1 MVITNPTHYAAA
13 LKFDTLVMDAPQV
26 IAKGVDSMALRIREI
41 AKTNDVYIVENRPLA
56 QELCKRLEVGDYIP
70 DDLFYAVSL
79 VYSELYREGTVRL
92 QQGNVRGGACRWLRS
107 RGMSFLS
114 DNMSWMQK
122 TDVLLGIG
130 VIVVVMMLVIPMPTF
145 ILDFFMA
152 LSIMSGIL
160 ILLIV
165 MYVRRSF
172 DFSVFPS
179 LLLISTVFRLA
190 LNVSS
195 TRLILLEGAAFDG
208 KIIKTFGIFVVGGN
222 YVVGFLIFIILVA
235 VQFIVIT
242 KGATRTAEVA
252 ARFTLDAMPGKQMS
266 IDSDLSNGVI
276 TEEEARRRRNEIRKE
291 ADFYGAMD
299 GASKFVQGDVKV
311 GIIITIINIIGGFII
326 GMAMRGES
334 FDVALQTYTLL
345 SIGDGLVSQ
354 IPSLLVTT
362 ATGIIVTRAVS
373 EENLG
378 EDLANQLGSQ
388 PRALWITAAALAGAV
403 LIPGFPKI
411 SLIMIAAGMGA
422 LAYVLQ
428 QTREDEITKVKSDER
443 EAALREHKP
452 ESVLPLVHV
461 DPLEVE
467 IGYSLIPLVDPEQ
480 GGTLLDRIT
489 NIRKRSA
496 LEMGLIVPPIR
507 IRDNMELEPQE
518 YSILVK
524 GVELGAGTLQVG
536 KLMAMDPGEVTEKM
550 EGDEF
555 TEPVFHLKAIWINPD
570 VRDMAERRGYTV
582 VDCPTIVATHLTEII
597 KRHADEILG
606 RQEVQQI
613 IDNLKNDYPA
623 VVNELIGEK
632 KMSLGE
638 IQKVL
643 QNLLR
648 ERISIRNM
656 VTILETLSTYV
667 SYTRDIGLLSE
678 YVRSALSRQICKDHA
693 DRNLEI
699 WAVTVDPE
707 IENLIRSSIHEDPI
721 EGRVLGLDPETHE
734 TIIKSFLLAHGRA
747 KGMTPSPVFLVSPH
761 IRSVTFSLLERE
773 IADPVVMS
781 YNEIA
786 PNIKVNVVAS
796 AIVPN
801 AA

>member
-1 MVITNPTHYAAA
+1 
-13 LKFDTLVMDAPQV
+13 
-26 IAKGVDSMALRIREI
+26 
-41 AKTNDVYIVENRPLA
+41 
-56 QELCKRLEVGDYIP
+56 
-70 DDLFYAVSL
+70 
-79 VYSELYREGTVRL
+79 
-92 QQGNVRGGACRWLRS
+92 
-107 RGMSFLS
+107 
-114 DNMSWMQK
+114 
-122 TDVLLGIG
+122 
-130 VIVVVMMLVIPMPTF
+130 
-145 ILDFFMA
+145 
-152 LSIMSGIL
+152 
-160 ILLIV
+160 
-165 MYVRRSF
+165 
-172 DFSVFPS
+172 
-179 LLLISTVFRLA
+179 
-190 LNVSS
+190 
-195 TRLILLEGAAFDG
+195 
-208 KIIKTFGIFVVGGN
+208 
-222 YVVGFLIFIILVA
+222 
-235 VQFIVIT
+235 
-242 KGATRTAEVA
+242 
-252 ARFTLDAMPGKQMS
+252 MPGKQMS

-276 TEEEARRRRNEIRKE
+276 TEDEARKRRTEIRKE

-311 GIIITIINIIGGFII
+311 GIVITIINIIGGFII
-326 GMAMRGES
+326 GMIMRNES
-334 FDVALQTYTLL
+334 FEVALRTYTLL
-345 SIGDGLVSQ
+345 SIGDGLVAQ
-354 IPSLLVTT
+354 IPSLMITT

-378 EDLANQLGSQ
+378 DDLAKQLGSQ
-388 PRALWITAAALAGAV
+388 PKALWMTAAALAGAV

-411 SLIMIAAGMGA
+411 PLIMLAAGMGA
-422 LAYVLQ
+422 MAYVLQ
-428 QTREDEITKVKSDER
+428 QTREDEITRVKSDER
-443 EAALREHKP
+443 EAAMREHKP

-507 IRDNMELEPQE
+507 IRDNMELDPQE
-518 YSILVK
+518 YSVLVK
-524 GVELGAGTLQVG
+524 GVELGQGDLQVG
-536 KLMAMDPGEVTEKM
+536 KLMAMNPGEVSEKM

-570 VRDMAERRGYTV
+570 MRDLAERRGYTV
-582 VDCPTIVATHLTEII
+582 VDCPTIIATHLTEII

-623 VVNELIGEK
+623 VISELITEK

-648 ERISIRNM
+648 ERVSIRNM
-656 VTILETLSTYV
+656 ITILETLSTYIT
-667 SYTRDIGLLSE
+667 YTKDIGLLTE
-678 YVRSALSRQICKDHA
+678 YVRTALSRQICKEHA
-693 DRNLEI
+693 DRGNEI
-699 WAVTVDPE
+699 WVVTVDPD
-707 IENLIRSSIHEDPI
+707 IENIIRSSIHEDPV

-734 TIIKSFLLAHGRA
+734 MIVKSFITAYGRA
-747 KGMTPSPVFLVSPH
+747 KSSVPSPVFLVSPH
-761 IRSVTFSLLERE
+761 IRSVSFALLERE
-773 IADPVVMS
+773 IPDPVVMS

-796 AIVPN
+796 ALVTN